1 MADSK
6 FSIGDAVNFS
16 WDAMKNNLGF
26 FLPAVLI
33 IWFAGAIPSFFQSLS
48 VYMGTALAAI
58 WSLFFGL
65 VGFVVG
71 IFINMAQI
79 RIGVKFCDGE
89 VADFPDMVSDYQ
101 RFLDFLVGSI
111 LYFLIV
117 LGGLIL
123 LIIPG
128 IYWAVRYHFF
138 GYLIL
143 DQGMSPVDAIKKSG
157 QITRGS
163 WWHLFVFALAMFGI
177 SLLGILACCVG
188 LLFAIPV
195 IIVSTAYVY
204 RSLLAAA
211 PAVVEPQPSPPPVPQ
226 QPPAAQ

>member
-6 FSIGDAVNFS
+6 FSIGDAVSFS

-26 FLPAVLI
+26 FIPAVLI
-33 IWFAGAIPSFFQSLS
+33 LFVVGAIPGGFQSMS
-48 VYMGTALAAI
+48 AYMGTALAAI
-58 WSLFFGL
+58 WSLIFGIIS
-65 VGFVVG
+65 FVVG
-71 IFINMAQI
+71 TFINMAQI
-79 RIGVKFCDGE
+79 RIGLKFCDSQ
-89 VADFPDMVSDYQ
+89 VADFPDMVSDYP

-163 WWHLFVFALAMFGI
+163 WWHLFVFSLAMFGI
-177 SLLGILACCVG
+177 WILGFLACCVG
-188 LLFAIPV
+188 ILFAFPV
-195 IIVSTAYVY
+195 ILVSIAYVY

-211 PAVVEPQPSPPPVPQ
+211 PAVQE
-226 QPPAAQ
+226 PPAVQ